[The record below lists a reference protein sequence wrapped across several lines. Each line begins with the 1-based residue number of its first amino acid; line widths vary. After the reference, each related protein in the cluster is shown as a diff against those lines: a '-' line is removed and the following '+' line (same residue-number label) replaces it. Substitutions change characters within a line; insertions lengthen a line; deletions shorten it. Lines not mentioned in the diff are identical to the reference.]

1 MGLNPRLFAGK
12 RACLMKF
19 FFPDSHDLVDPS
31 FDFKT
36 EKRSQ
41 HRVRHQDDQYA
52 HELFD
57 ESPYRGI
64 LFSKAV
70 VDGTEKGAG
79 KYTTAQRLR
88 LLRVGVRQFF
98 RIESRP
104 LQTMGDCGAF
114 AYVREKT
121 PPYSVDDVIEFYAAC
136 GFDFGVSV
144 DHVI

>member
-1 MGLNPRLFAGK
+1 MN
-12 RACLMKF
+12 F

-36 EKRSQ
+36 EQRSQ
-41 HRVRHQDDQYA
+41 HRVRHQDAQYA

-57 ESPYRGI
+57 ESPYSGI
-64 LFSKAV
+64 LVSKAI

-88 LLRVGVRQFF
+88 LLSLGVREFLRFGQ
-98 RIESRP
+98 RP
-104 LQTMGDCGAF
+104 LETMGDCGAF
-114 AYVREKT
+114 SYVREKT
-121 PPYSVDDVIEFYAAC
+121 PPYSVDEVITFYLDC

-144 DHVI
+144 DH